1 MNTANLSDNYF
12 DSVFSAI
19 SSSLATMGALV
30 PAVSKI
36 AMEDNSPYRILAST
50 IISLRTRDS
59 ATWEA
64 SINLFKLAPTIDKL
78 YSVDESLVAES
89 IKKCGFY
96 LRKANQLKKIA
107 QIVMEEWRG
116 EIPPDEGKLM
126 SLPGVGIKTAS
137 LVLNL
142 SFSMD
147 AICVDCHVHQIANRL
162 GWVETEKPEDTEKAL
177 KKILPRKYWIIINE
191 LFVMW
196 GQNVCT
202 PISPKCSICPLSS
215 SCPKKGEGR
224 TR

>member
-1 MNTANLSDNYF
+1 MNTTNLSDNYF

-19 SSSLATMGALV
+19 SSSLATMGAPV

-36 AMEDNSPYRILAST
+36 AMENNSPYRILAST

-78 YSVDESLVAES
+78 YSVDESLVTES

-215 SCPKKGEGR
+215 SCPKIGEGR

>member
-1 MNTANLSDNYF
+1 MNTTNLNDNYF

-19 SSSLATMGALV
+19 SSSLSEMGAPI

-50 IISLRTRDS
+50 IISLRTRDI

-64 SINLFKLAPTIDKL
+64 SINLFKIAPTIDKL
-78 YSVDESLVAES
+78 YSVDESIVSNA

-96 LRKANQLKKIA
+96 LRKANQLKRIA
-107 QIVMEEWRG
+107 DIVVNEWGG
-116 EIPPDEGKLM
+116 EIPSDQEKLM
-126 SLPGVGIKTAS
+126 SLPGVGIKTAN
-137 LVLNL
+137 LVLNI
-142 SFSMD
+142 SFGMD

-162 GWVETEKPEDTEKAL
+162 GWLDTKTPEESEKELMKV
-177 KKILPRKYWIIINE
+177 LPKKYWIAINE
-191 LFVMW
+191 IFVMW

-202 PISPKCSICPLSS
+202 PISPKCSICPLDGK
-215 SCPKKGEGR
+215 CPKIGEER

>member
-1 MNTANLSDNYF
+1 MNKPIIDNNSF
-12 DSVFSAI
+12 DIVFSAI
-19 SSSLATMGALV
+19 SSSLTQMGAKM

-36 AMEDNSPYRILAST
+36 ALIDNSPYRILAST
-50 IISLRTRDS
+50 IISLRTRDNI
-59 ATWEA
+59 TWEA
-64 SINLFKLAPTIDKL
+64 SNNLFEIAPTIDKL
-78 YSVDESLVAES
+78 YSVDEETVANA

-96 LRKANQLKKIA
+96 LRKANQLKRIA
-107 QIVMEEWRG
+107 DIVIEDWNG
-116 EIPPDEGKLM
+116 EIPPSEEKLM
-126 SLPGVGIKTAS
+126 TLPGVGIKTAS

-162 GWVETEKPEDTEKAL
+162 GWVKTDKPEETEKEL
-177 KKILPRKYWIIINE
+177 KKILPRRYWIIINE

-202 PISPKCSICPLSS
+202 PVSPKCSICPLVST
-215 SCPKKGEGR
+215 CPKIGEER

>member
-1 MNTANLSDNYF
+1 MNTTNLSDNYF

-19 SSSLATMGALV
+19 SSSLATMGAPV

-107 QIVMEEWRG
+107 QIVMEEWKG

-142 SFSMD
+142 SFSLD

-215 SCPKKGEGR
+215 SCPKIGEGR

>member
-1 MNTANLSDNYF
+1 
-12 DSVFSAI
+12 
-19 SSSLATMGALV
+19 MGAPV

-215 SCPKKGEGR
+215 SCPKIGEGR

>member
-19 SSSLATMGALV
+19 SSSLATMGAPV

>member
-1 MNTANLSDNYF
+1 MNTTYLSDNYF

-19 SSSLATMGALV
+19 SSSLATMGAPV

-78 YSVDESLVAES
+78 YSVDESLVSES

-215 SCPKKGEGR
+215 SCPKRGEGR

>member
-19 SSSLATMGALV
+19 SSSLATMGAPV

-78 YSVDESLVAES
+78 YSIDESLVAES

-215 SCPKKGEGR
+215 SCPKIGEGR

>member
-19 SSSLATMGALV
+19 SSSLATMGAPV

-64 SINLFKLAPTIDKL
+64 SINLFKLAPIIDKL

-107 QIVMEEWRG
+107 QIVMEEWKG

-215 SCPKKGEGR
+215 SCPKIGEGR

>member
-19 SSSLATMGALV
+19 SSSLATMGAPA

-215 SCPKKGEGR
+215 SCPKIGEGR

>member
-19 SSSLATMGALV
+19 SSSLATMGAPV

-78 YSVDESLVAES
+78 YSVNESLVAES

-215 SCPKKGEGR
+215 SCPKIGEGR

>member
-1 MNTANLSDNYF
+1 MNTANVSDNYF

-19 SSSLATMGALV
+19 SSSLATMGAPV

-215 SCPKKGEGR
+215 SCPKIGEGR

>member
-19 SSSLATMGALV
+19 SSSLATMGAPV

-96 LRKANQLKKIA
+96 IRKANQLKKIA

-202 PISPKCSICPLSS
+202 PYRLSVLSALCLLLVPK
-215 SCPKKGEGR
+215 
-224 TR
+224 

>member
-1 MNTANLSDNYF
+1 MNTTNLNDNYF

-19 SSSLATMGALV
+19 SSSLATMGAPV

>member
-1 MNTANLSDNYF
+1 MNTTNLSDNYF

-19 SSSLATMGALV
+19 SSSLATMGAPV

-64 SINLFKLAPTIDKL
+64 SINLFKIAPTIDKL
-78 YSVDESLVAES
+78 YSIDESLVAES

-215 SCPKKGEGR
+215 SCPKRGEGR

>member
-1 MNTANLSDNYF
+1 MNTTNLSDNYF

-19 SSSLATMGALV
+19 SSSLATIGAPV

-78 YSVDESLVAES
+78 YSVDESLVSES

>member
-19 SSSLATMGALV
+19 SSSLATMGAPV

-64 SINLFKLAPTIDKL
+64 SINLFKIAPTIDKL

-215 SCPKKGEGR
+215 SCPKIGEGR

>member
-1 MNTANLSDNYF
+1 MNTTNLSDNYF

-19 SSSLATMGALV
+19 SSSLATMGAPV

-107 QIVMEEWRG
+107 QIVMEEWKG

-215 SCPKKGEGR
+215 SCPQKGEGR

>member
-1 MNTANLSDNYF
+1 MNTTNLSDNYF

-19 SSSLATMGALV
+19 SSSLATMGAPV

-78 YSVDESLVAES
+78 YSVDESLVSES

-215 SCPKKGEGR
+215 SCPKIGEGR

>member
-19 SSSLATMGALV
+19 SSSLATMGAPV

-107 QIVMEEWRG
+107 QIVMEDWRG
-116 EIPPDEGKLM
+116 EMPPDEGKLM

-215 SCPKKGEGR
+215 SCPKIGEGR

>member
-1 MNTANLSDNYF
+1 MNTTNLSDNYF

-19 SSSLATMGALV
+19 SSSLATMGAPV

-142 SFSMD
+142 SFSMN

-215 SCPKKGEGR
+215 SCPKIGEGR

>member
-19 SSSLATMGALV
+19 SSSLSEIGAPI

-64 SINLFKLAPTIDKL
+64 SNNLFKIAPTIEKL
-78 YSVDESLVAES
+78 YSVDESLVSEA

-107 QIVMEEWRG
+107 EIVIEKWNG
-116 EIPPDEGKLM
+116 EIPADEAKLL

-137 LVLNL
+137 LVLTL

-147 AICVDCHVHQIANRL
+147 AICVDCHVHQISNRI
-162 GWVETEKPEDTEKAL
+162 GWVETDKPEDTEKEL
-177 KKILPRKYWIIINE
+177 KKFLPRKYWIVINE

-215 SCPKKGEGR
+215 SCPKIGEER

>member
-1 MNTANLSDNYF
+1 MNTTNLSDNYF

-19 SSSLATMGALV
+19 SSSLATMGAPV

>member
-1 MNTANLSDNYF
+1 MNTTNLSDNYF

-19 SSSLATMGALV
+19 SSSLATIGAPV

>member
-1 MNTANLSDNYF
+1 MNTTNLSDNYF

-19 SSSLATMGALV
+19 SSSLATMGAPV

-215 SCPKKGEGR
+215 SCPKIGEER

>member
-1 MNTANLSDNYF
+1 MNTTNLSDNYF

-19 SSSLATMGALV
+19 SSSLATMGAPV

-215 SCPKKGEGR
+215 SCPKIGEGR

>member
-1 MNTANLSDNYF
+1 MNDSNLKENYF
-12 DSVFSAI
+12 DSIFSSI
-19 SSSLATMGALV
+19 SSSLTEMGA
-30 PAVSKI
+30 PIPSVSKI

-59 ATWEA
+59 VTWEC
-64 SINLFKLAPTIDKL
+64 SMNLFRLAPKLEDL

-96 LRKANQLKKIA
+96 LRKANQLKRIA
-107 QIVMEEWRG
+107 QIVMEEWNG
-116 EIPPDEGKLM
+116 EIPSDMDKLM

-142 SFSMD
+142 SFNMD
-147 AICVDCHVHQIANRL
+147 AICVDCHVHQISNRL
-162 GWVETEKPEDTEKAL
+162 GWVDTDKPEDTEKEL
-177 KKILPRKYWIIINE
+177 KKILPKKFWITINE

-202 PISPKCSICPLSS
+202 PISPKCSICPLDGR
-215 SCPKKGEGR
+215 CPKIGEER

>member
-19 SSSLATMGALV
+19 SSSLATMGAPV

-64 SINLFKLAPTIDKL
+64 SINLFKIAPTIDKL

>member
-1 MNTANLSDNYF
+1 MNTTNLSDNYF

-19 SSSLATMGALV
+19 SSSLATMGAPV

-202 PISPKCSICPLSS
+202 PISPKCSICPFSS

>member
-19 SSSLATMGALV
+19 SSSLATMGAPV

-107 QIVMEEWRG
+107 QIVMEEWKG

-215 SCPKKGEGR
+215 SCPQKGEGR

>member
-1 MNTANLSDNYF
+1 M
-12 DSVFSAI
+12 
-19 SSSLATMGALV
+19 

-36 AMEDNSPYRILAST
+36 ALIDNSPYRILAST
-50 IISLRTRDS
+50 IISLRTRDNI
-59 ATWEA
+59 TWEV
-64 SINLFKLAPTIDKL
+64 SNNLFEIAPTIDKL
-78 YSVDESLVAES
+78 YSVDEETVANA

-96 LRKANQLKKIA
+96 LRKANQLKRIA
-107 QIVMEEWRG
+107 DIVIEDWNG
-116 EIPPDEGKLM
+116 EIPPSEEKLM
-126 SLPGVGIKTAS
+126 TLPGVGIKTAS

-162 GWVETEKPEDTEKAL
+162 GWVKTDKPEETEKEL
-177 KKILPRKYWIIINE
+177 KKILPRRYWIIINE

-202 PISPKCSICPLSS
+202 PVSPKCSICPLVST
-215 SCPKKGEGR
+215 CPKIGEER